1 MTDVAISRPAD
12 SEVGQP
18 DSAAAERDS
27 QNSPGYVVLV
37 KLAPSTSKAVAII
50 SHLAVVL
57 GVVLIGYWHFDNMT
71 MGIGVATLY
80 LMLPYT
86 EQMTGRVDHVLPAAF
101 LVWAVLCYPRPLVA
115 GMFMGLAGG
124 MVYYPLFLLPL
135 WVSFYWQRGLW
146 RFSMGLVSML
156 ALLATLLAFQP
167 GERSYLA
174 DLQRMFGVWLPHFQ
188 NLDGIWNAR
197 IDGWDPHFRLPILA
211 AFVAMCGGMVLWP
224 AQKNLGTL
232 LSCSAA
238 VMLGT
243 QFWHGFGGG
252 TYMAWY
258 LPFTLLTIFRPNL
271 EDRVALT
278 VLDEGW
284 FRAVACN
291 CRQSCGRPRH

>member
-1 MTDVAISRPAD
+1 
-12 SEVGQP
+12 
-18 DSAAAERDS
+18 
-27 QNSPGYVVLV
+27 
-37 KLAPSTSKAVAII
+37 
-50 SHLAVVL
+50 
-57 GVVLIGYWHFDNMT
+57 
-71 MGIGVATLY
+71 
-80 LMLPYT
+80 
-86 EQMTGRVDHVLPAAF
+86 
-101 LVWAVLCYPRPLVA
+101 
-115 GMFMGLAGG
+115 
-124 MVYYPLFLLPL
+124 
-135 WVSFYWQRGLW
+135 
-146 RFSMGLVSML
+146 
-156 ALLATLLAFQP
+156 LLAFYS

-174 DLQRMFGVWLPHFQ
+174 DLQRMFGLWPPHVQ
-188 NLDGIWNAR
+188 NLDGIWNTR
-197 IDGWDPHFRLPILA
+197 IGGWDPHFRLPVLA

-284 FRAVACN
+284 FPRRRAQLSSVVRAA
-291 CRQSCGRPRH
+291 